1 MIAGRTLRLGAA
13 VLMLAGGLAV
23 AARPTGPVPP
33 LGPFL
38 DPVHGVWAVAT
49 SAELPRWHRARV
61 LSLHAAVDVR
71 YDRLGVPHIFA
82 TTERDAYLAL
92 GYVVARDRL
101 FQMELQA
108 RAASGTLSEMV
119 GQLGLD
125 RDREMRRLGLPRAAE
140 QALAALQASPSRFEM
155 AQAYAVGVN
164 AWIDAMPAA
173 AVPLEYRL
181 LGRRPARWA
190 PINSLHLLNYMSW
203 LLARDD
209 EELLRARVAARVGR
223 AAADALFPVHAQIQE
238 PIVPSGRH
246 AVMTDVPIPPPGP
259 PDTILA
265 GIARD
270 VALADGPV
278 QNAADAADAADR
290 DDAAILGSNNWAVAS
305 RRTAAGHTLLAG
317 DPHLDLSIPSIW
329 YQAHLVVPG
338 TLNVQGVTIPGAP
351 AVIIGFNQD
360 VAWTFTNVEAD
371 VLDHFAEVVDDSAS
385 PTRYK
390 LDGAWHPLVQRIE
403 RYFGPAG
410 EEIAVDT
417 VRYTHRGPL
426 HNVGSR
432 WLSTRWTALD
442 PSPTV
447 DAFLK
452 VAHAKSISEF
462 ERAME
467 EYLVPAQNMLVAD
480 RAGSIAIRSTGHFPI
495 RAGDG
500 LGTEIRDGTTS
511 ASDWRG
517 YVAPADYPH
526 SVDPSQG
533 FLASTNQE
541 PTDPATGHGHLP
553 YLGSDWPGAWRAV
566 RINELLSN
574 DSAVTPETMRRF
586 QTDRGSARADYFV
599 PFFLAAARRAGVA
612 HTDTPSMRD
621 AIRRLAAWDRRYTS
635 GDTVGGAALF
645 EAAMS
650 ELTDRVWA
658 RLEPA
663 PGEPRVATPS
673 SLTLAALMRQP
684 RSQWWDD
691 PATTSVVETRD
702 DVLVASLA
710 AAYDTLV
717 HELGPP
723 AHRGWRWDR
732 VQHVNIYHQFRYA
745 SLSRIGLPPQGG
757 PHTLSPTSGTG
768 VHGSSWRM
776 VVELADT
783 VRAWATYPGGQSGN
797 PLSRH
802 YDDKLA
808 RWMAGELDSLAT
820 PSRPSD
826 LSEADTESRL
836 TLEPAR

>member
-1 MIAGRTLRLGAA
+1 MSAGRTLRLGVA
-13 VLMLAGGLAV
+13 VLILAGGLAV
-23 AARPTGPVPP
+23 SARPTGPVPP

-49 SAELPRWHRARV
+49 SAELPLWHRARIP
-61 LSLHAAVDVR
+61 SLHAAVDVR

-82 TTERDAYLAL
+82 TTEKDAYLAL

-119 GQLGLD
+119 GEVGLD
-125 RDREMRRLGLPRAAE
+125 RDRQMRRLGLPRAAE
-140 QALAALQASPSRFEM
+140 QALAAVEASASHFEM
-155 AQAYAVGVN
+155 ARAYADGVN
-164 AWIDAMPAA
+164 AWIDAMPATA
-173 AVPLEYRL
+173 LPLEYRL
-181 LGRRPARWA
+181 LGRRPAHWA

-209 EELLRARVAARVGR
+209 EELLRVRVAARVGR
-223 AAADALFPVHAQIQE
+223 AAADALFPVHTQLQE

-259 PDTILA
+259 PDTLLA

-270 VALADGPV
+270 VAVADGPARN
-278 QNAADAADAADR
+278 QADEPDR
-290 DDAAILGSNNWAVAS
+290 DDAAILGSNNWAVAP
-305 RRTAAGHTLLAG
+305 RRAATGRALLAG

-338 TLNVQGVTIPGAP
+338 TLDVQGVTIPGAP
-351 AVIIGFNQD
+351 AIIIGFNQD
-360 VAWTFTNVEAD
+360 VAWTFTNVGAD

-385 PTRYK
+385 PTRYR
-390 LDGAWHPLVQRIE
+390 LDGAWQPLAQRIE
-403 RYFGPAG
+403 HYVGPAG
-410 EEIAVDT
+410 EEFAVDT

-426 HNVGSR
+426 HNVGSL
-432 WLSTRWTALD
+432 WLSIRWTALD

-447 DAFLK
+447 DAFLQ
-452 VAHAKSISEF
+452 VAHAKSIAEF
-462 ERAME
+462 EEAMAA
-467 EYLVPAQNMLVAD
+467 YLVPAQNMLVAD

-517 YVAPADYPH
+517 YLALADYPH

-541 PTDPATGHGHLP
+541 PTDPATARGHAPPP
-553 YLGSDWPGAWRAV
+553 YLGNDWPGAWRAV
-566 RINELLSN
+566 RINELLRN
-574 DSAVTPETMRRF
+574 DSTVTPEAMRRF

-599 PFFLAAARRAGVA
+599 PFFLAAARRTDIA
-612 HTDTPSMRD
+612 HTDTPLVRD
-621 AIRRLAAWDRRYTS
+621 AILRLAAWDRRYIS
-635 GDTVGGAALF
+635 GDTLGGAALF

-658 RLEPA
+658 RLEPG

-684 RSQWWDD
+684 RSPWWDD
-691 PATTSVVETRD
+691 PRTTSVVETRD
-702 DVLVASLA
+702 DVLVTSLV
-710 AAYDTLV
+710 AAYDSLV

-723 AHRGWRWDR
+723 KRGAWRWDR
-732 VQHVNIYHQFRYA
+732 VQQVNIYHQFRYA

-776 VVELADT
+776 VVELGDR

-808 RWMAGELDSLAT
+808 RWIAGELDSVMT

-826 LSEADTESRL
+826 LSAADTESRL
-836 TLEPAR
+836 TLEPGR